1 VISAVTGWT
10 YTEILQQHY
19 TSSGLGH
26 DQHECTHRNCFSVTT
41 VLLFYPVVSFPF
53 SPLLF
58 FPFLS
63 FPYFTK
69 LALFCFYTVPTLFL
83 HHHRRLVSS
92 AFWSS
97 VSLFQIFARGREKEW
112 DYILAT
118 GIREGTKYHTQEYQG
133 GKVAYKSMN
142 YHEQH
147 TLYPSIK

>member
-83 HHHRRLVSS
+83 HCSYTVSTPSS
-92 AFWSS
+92 ASGVIGVLEFC
-97 VSLFQIFARGREKEW
+97 FAFSKFC
-112 DYILAT
+112 
-118 GIREGTKYHTQEYQG
+118 
-133 GKVAYKSMN
+133 
-142 YHEQH
+142 
-147 TLYPSIK
+147 